1 MIAKKSLGK
10 TMPRPSNKEERRKQ
24 IIQGLLEVMSE
35 KGYENASIQAIGKAC
50 GLTPGLIHYH
60 FKSKQEI
67 LVALIKSLSSLAQ
80 ERYEGLLEG
89 AKNPR
94 EKLEAFIDAALSLGE
109 GADEKAVS
117 AWVVIGAEA
126 IRQPE
131 VQILYQE
138 IIERNKLELMERL
151 SSCGSEA
158 NAVLTD
164 TKIENIS
171 MMSLSSIVGAYQLAT
186 TAKDISPRN
195 YASDTLK
202 QFLFDFF

>member
-1 MIAKKSLGK
+1 
-10 TMPRPSNKEERRKQ
+10 MPRPSNKEQRRKE
-24 IIQGLLEVMSE
+24 IVQGLLDVMSE
-35 KGYENASIQAIGKAC
+35 KGYENASIQAIGKAS

-67 LVALIKSLSSLAQ
+67 LVALIKSLSLIAQ
-80 ERYEGLLEG
+80 ERYEDLLER
-89 AKNPR
+89 AKSPR

-109 GADEKAVS
+109 GADKKAVS

-138 IIERNKLELMERL
+138 IIKRNKLELMELL
-151 SSCGSEA
+151 SSLDLETDA
-158 NAVLTD
+158 ELTD
-164 TKIENIS
+164 KKIENIA
-171 MMSLSSIVGAYQLAT
+171 MMSLSSIIGTYQLAT

-202 QFLFDFF
+202 KFVFDFF

>member
-1 MIAKKSLGK
+1 
-10 TMPRPSNKEERRKQ
+10 
-24 IIQGLLEVMSE
+24 MSE

-80 ERYEGLLEG
+80 KRYEGLLEG
-89 AKNPR
+89 AKNQR

-138 IIERNKLELMERL
+138 IIERYKLELMERL

-158 NAVLTD
+158 NAELTG
-164 TKIENIS
+164 TKIENIA

-186 TAKDISPRN
+186 TSKDISPRN

>member
-1 MIAKKSLGK
+1 
-10 TMPRPSNKEERRKQ
+10 MPRPSNKEVRRKQ
-24 IIQGLLEVMSE
+24 IVQGLLEVMSE

-80 ERYEGLLEG
+80 ERYEGILEG

-94 EKLEAFIDAALSLGE
+94 EKLEAFIEAALSLGE

-131 VQILYQE
+131 VQVLYQE
-138 IIERNKLELMERL
+138 IIERNKLELMKRL
-151 SSCGSEA
+151 ASCNLQE
-158 NAVLTD
+158 NAQLTD
-164 TKIENIS
+164 NRIENIA

-195 YASDTLK
+195 YASNTLK
-202 QFLFDFF
+202 KFLFDSL

>member
-1 MIAKKSLGK
+1 
-10 TMPRPSNKEERRKQ
+10 MPRPSNKEQRRKE
-24 IIQGLLEVMSE
+24 IVQGLLDVMSE

-67 LVALIKSLSSLAQ
+67 LVALIKSLSLIAQ
-80 ERYEGLLEG
+80 ERYEGLLET
-89 AKNPR
+89 AKSPR

-138 IIERNKLELMERL
+138 IIKRNKLELMALL
-151 SSCGSEA
+151 SSLDSET
-158 NAVLTD
+158 NAKLTN
-164 TKIENIS
+164 KNIENIA

-186 TAKDISPRN
+186 TAKEISTKN

-202 QFLFDFF
+202 QFLFDFFY

>member
-1 MIAKKSLGK
+1 
-10 TMPRPSNKEERRKQ
+10 MPRPSNKEQRRKE
-24 IIQGLLEVMSE
+24 IVQGLLDVMSE
-35 KGYENASIQAIGKAC
+35 KGYENASIQAIGKAS

-67 LVALIKSLSSLAQ
+67 LVALIKSLSLIAQ
-80 ERYEGLLEG
+80 ERYEDLLER
-89 AKNPR
+89 AKSPR

-131 VQILYQE
+131 VQTLYQE
-138 IIERNKLELMERL
+138 IIERNKLELMELL
-151 SSCGSEA
+151 SSLNSET
-158 NAVLTD
+158 NAELTNK
-164 TKIENIS
+164 KIENIA
-171 MMSLSSIVGAYQLAT
+171 MMSLSSIIGAYQLAT
-186 TAKDISPRN
+186 TAKEISPKN

-202 QFLFDFF
+202 QFIFGFF

>member
-1 MIAKKSLGK
+1 
-10 TMPRPSNKEERRKQ
+10 MPRPSNKEQRRKE
-24 IIQGLLEVMSE
+24 IVQGLLDVMSE

-50 GLTPGLIHYH
+50 ELTPGLIHYH

-67 LVALIKSLSSLAQ
+67 LVALIKSLSLIAQ
-80 ERYEGLLEG
+80 QRYEGLLEN
-89 AKNPR
+89 AKSPR

-138 IIERNKLELMERL
+138 IIKRNKLELMELL
-151 SSCGSEA
+151 SSLNSET
-158 NAVLTD
+158 NAELTNK
-164 TKIENIS
+164 KIENIA
-171 MMSLSSIVGAYQLAT
+171 MMSLSSIVGSYQLAT
-186 TAKDISPRN
+186 TAKEISPKN

-202 QFLFDFF
+202 QFIFGFF